1 MREKKEW
8 ERVGEEEKSTN
19 KQHKDIQK
27 TTKNGLWAYLFS
39 SLTICSSR
47 WQPLFSPPSSHKF
60 AFLKNQQEDQAAHS
74 KLKHTKMNVMR
85 KIVGRSAF
93 VSPLSLP

>member
-27 TTKNGLWAYLFS
+27 NTKNGLWAYLFS
-39 SLTICSSR
+39 S
-47 WQPLFSPPSSHKF
+47 
-60 AFLKNQQEDQAAHS
+60 
-74 KLKHTKMNVMR
+74 
-85 KIVGRSAF
+85 
-93 VSPLSLP
+93 